1 MEFVATRLDFNH
13 FIGWGKP
20 QAAGDAVFQQLHV
33 GILKFDDFFAI
44 HTDKVVVSGML
55 EEIGIEDFCITP
67 EIEFPEQP
75 AFHKQRES
83 AVYSG
88 TRHRG
93 VDIS

>member
-1 MEFVATRLDFNH
+1 MELVATRLDFNH
-13 FIGWGKP
+13 FIGWGKS
-20 QAAGDAVFQQLHV
+20 QAAGDAVFKQLHV

-55 EEIGIEDFCITP
+55 EEIGIVDFCITP
-67 EIEFPEQP
+67 EIEFPEQS